1 MRAVPTSM
9 VFIIVVL
16 TSGVALEA
24 QVLDRIYV
32 DQYMPLRSELMIAD
46 ADGSNPRKLVP
57 GMEIDY
63 NASFSYDG
71 EWVVF
76 TSDRSGSADIF
87 RVRLDGRDLERL
99 TDSPAFD
106 DQAALSPDNRSLA
119 FVSSRG
125 GSTDIYIMDLA
136 SREIRNL
143 TNAPGGDFR
152 PSWSPDGQTIAF
164 SSDRD
169 TGFPHQDYP
178 GPAGK
183 WDHVQAAG
191 VYVIDI
197 DGTGLRKL
205 TTDPEMMAG
214 SPKWSADGSTIV
226 FYEMLVRA
234 TVSAHFGGGSSS
246 IVSVDV
252 ATGERTVHASGPGLK
267 VSPQFIG
274 PDRIAYLIKT
284 RSSGTLAFTSGE
296 ESAPEDRANPSWS
309 RDGERVVYHAGQLET
324 MHHYSNTPGRRLLGT
339 VAKPGFELV
348 HASGWPAVSP
358 DGRTLVVSERT
369 PSADRMA
376 LVLWD
381 VDGTNPRRVYQDD
394 VTVMGLEWSR
404 DGRWLTFG
412 AGAFFLGR
420 SRQPAEIMIMKADGS
435 EVRAVTSGPGN
446 AGSCR
451 EYSPAHLDS
460 FPDALGAS
468 ANKPVPNPSC

>member
-1 MRAVPTSM
+1 MRAVPISM
-9 VFIIVVL
+9 MFILVVL

-32 DQYMPLRSELMIAD
+32 DQYMPLRSELMMAD

-136 SREIRNL
+136 SRELRNL

-152 PSWSPDGQTIAF
+152 PSWSPDGRTIAF

-183 WDHVQAAG
+183 WEHVQAAG
-191 VYVIDI
+191 VYVIDV

-205 TTDPEMMAG
+205 TTDPEMLAG
-214 SPKWSADGSTIV
+214 VAEMVGGRQHDRVLRDARAGDRERALRRRLVEHRLGRRGHRRAYRPRLGS
-226 FYEMLVRA
+226 RA
-234 TVSAHFGGGSSS
+234 QGVSAVHRARSHRLADQDQEQRDPR
-246 IVSVDV
+246 VH
-252 ATGERTVHASGPGLK
+252 ER
-267 VSPQFIG
+267 
-274 PDRIAYLIKT
+274 R
-284 RSSGTLAFTSGE
+284 RE
-296 ESAPEDRANPSWS
+296 RARRPRQSLL
-309 RDGERVVYHAGQLET
+309 VT
-324 MHHYSNTPGRRLLGT
+324 GRRTRRLSRRPTGDDAPLLQH
-339 VAKPGFELV
+339 PG
-348 HASGWPAVSP
+348 PAVARHRGETRLRTRARERLAGRVARRPHPRRERAHAERRP
-358 DGRTLVVSERT
+358 DGVGPV
-369 PSADRMA
+369 
-376 LVLWD
+376 
-381 VDGTNPRRVYQDD
+381 GCRRD
-394 VTVMGLEWSR
+394 
-404 DGRWLTFG
+404 
-412 AGAFFLGR
+412 
-420 SRQPAEIMIMKADGS
+420 QPAAG
-435 EVRAVTSGPGN
+435 VPG
-446 AGSCR
+446 
-451 EYSPAHLDS
+451 
-460 FPDALGAS
+460 
-468 ANKPVPNPSC
+468 